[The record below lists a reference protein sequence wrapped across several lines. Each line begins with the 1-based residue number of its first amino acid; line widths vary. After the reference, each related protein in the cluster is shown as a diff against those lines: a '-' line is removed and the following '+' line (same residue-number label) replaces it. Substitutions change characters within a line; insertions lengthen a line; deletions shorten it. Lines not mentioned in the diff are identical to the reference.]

1 MICMCACRKSSLGAL
16 LIFYQ
21 TKFTNARGRMQ
32 GRARDARAMHT
43 PHTAPYIQTTCALI
57 LIDTTTY
64 ITASH
69 PTHVAFR
76 ISARTTNAPPE
87 APREEQ
93 QRGCNRCRRARP
105 AMPPCIC
112 PPQRHASPASPQ
124 PRWNRLVAAGGGPC
138 ACIPSWDVRDASLR
152 CSTCWES
159 TERSHGTQRC
169 EGEKGMRGTRR
180 SKERTGQG
188 LWARPGAK
196 LTGAS
201 RRSCWTKLSKR
212 TCEPFVDRGRQK
224 HLWRDP
230 GSGLAEAYLREGAPM
245 EEGGGVTA
253 WILASQVMPY
263 P

>member
-1 MICMCACRKSSLGAL
+1 MRTDPHRYDHIHYRIASHARRLSHLGA
-16 LIFYQ
+16 YD
-21 TKFTNARGRMQ
+21 KCAAGSAARGAA
-32 GRARDARAMHT
+32 ARLQPLPTRSSGHA
-43 PHTAPYIQTTCALI
+43 ALH
-57 LIDTTTY
+57 LP
-64 ITASH
+64 S
-69 PTHVAFR
+69 
-76 ISARTTNAPPE
+76 S
-87 APREEQ
+87 
-93 QRGCNRCRRARP
+93 
-105 AMPPCIC
+105 
-112 PPQRHASPASPQ
+112 QRHASPASPQ

-245 EEGGGVTA
+245 EEGGGVSGAFEACKVITY
-253 WILASQVMPY
+253 S
-263 P
+263 